1 MILKKTHRLTIH
13 FFFTG
18 SSYPKQQY
26 GNTNNNYPKQ
36 QYGNNNNYGN
46 NYGNNM
52 GTNNLYDIKGLVAYL
67 LRSPKP
73 LPADLKNRTYE
84 LAQI

>member
-1 MILKKTHRLTIH
+1 MHKKFEVNWTKIKGGCQSGRKVSQLNSYSKMPLDG
-13 FFFTG
+13 G
-18 SSYPKQQY
+18 SK
-26 GNTNNNYPKQ
+26 
-36 QYGNNNNYGN
+36 
-46 NYGNNM
+46 
-52 GTNNLYDIKGLVAYL
+52 KGLVAYL